1 MANQEQRR
9 EQLSVPVDADL
20 RAALKRAA
28 EREHR
33 TVASYVRHAL
43 AQMLEEQRGESA
55 AA

>member
-33 TVASYVRHAL
+33 TIASYVRHAL
-43 AQMLEEQRGESA
+43 TQALEQQGSGA

>member
-43 AQMLEEQRGESA
+43 AQALKQQGSGA
-55 AA
+55 VA

>member
-28 EREHR
+28 ESEHR

-43 AQMLEEQRGESA
+43 VRALEQGEGA
-55 AA
+55 AVS